1 MGVLT
6 TSGSLARVIGPV
18 FVSYIYQEFGT
29 WLLFGIVAA
38 SLGFSF
44 IITIL
49 TYRVL
54 VPFDQIIKD
63 RPLYDQIKF
72 WKGWTGIWQK
82 NSKSAAGASI
92 AAASIAASDAVEA
105 TGSDENDNETE
116 ASRNTNNQ
124 NVLQQP
130 E

>member
-44 IITIL
+44 IITTL
-49 TYRVL
+49 AYRQL

-72 WKGWTGIWQK
+72 WKGWTGIWQM
-82 NSKSAAGASI
+82 NSKAGTSAASEE
-92 AAASIAASDAVEA
+92 AVEA
-105 TGSDENDNETE
+105 TGSDENDNETA